1 MGQELCGSAPNSKE
15 VNQRMPETKENRPV
29 RRYRLR
35 PETVATDRGEGPPL
49 VLCHGTL
56 MDRTMFDSQVEG
68 LSDEYRVV
76 AYDTRARTDQYADY
90 YDLYD
95 LADDCAAL
103 MDGKGIDSCVLGGT
117 AMGGLMA
124 LRFADR
130 YPERLD
136 GLVLIDT
143 TAGTLTKDE
152 REQYRI
158 IMKEMRRSEDLP
170 EKYVGLVKRMLF
182 GDTTLQENPEV
193 VDAWV
198 DRMFTYPWQAV
209 HHEMDSWLDRPDFTS
224 KLDSIDVPAL
234 VVHGEEDLAL
244 KPARSDSLVEK
255 LDARR
260 VIVPEAGHS
269 ANMENPAP
277 VNEAIREFL
286 ENLY

>member
-1 MGQELCGSAPNSKE
+1 MTEKTEDRS
-15 VNQRMPETKENRPV
+15 V

-56 MDRTMFDSQVEG
+56 MDRTVFRSQTEAV
-68 LSDEYRVV
+68 SDEYRVI

-136 GLVLIDT
+136 GLVLMDT

-158 IMKEMRRSEDLP
+158 IMKEMRRSEELP

-182 GDTTLQENPEV
+182 GDTTLQEDPEV
-193 VDAWV
+193 AEQWV
-198 DRMFTYPWQAV
+198 NRMFTYPWQAV
-209 HHEMDSWLDRPDFTS
+209 HHEMDSWLDRPDFTP
-224 KLDSIDVPAL
+224 KLDGIDVPAL
-234 VVHGEEDLAL
+234 VVHGEQDLAL
-244 KPARSDSLVEK
+244 EPARSDSLVEK

-269 ANMENPAP
+269 ANMEKPEP

-286 ENLY
+286 ESVY